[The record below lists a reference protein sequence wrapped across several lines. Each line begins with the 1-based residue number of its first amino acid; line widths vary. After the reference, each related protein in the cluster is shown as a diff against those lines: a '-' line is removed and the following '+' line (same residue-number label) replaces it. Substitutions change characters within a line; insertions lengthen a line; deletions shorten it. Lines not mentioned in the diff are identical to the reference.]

1 MSVNGARP
9 GVRERLTRWDT
20 HLTCLD
26 EKQKECFIELSS
38 TAANRPLPEHVSSV
52 FSSEIPFC
60 VVTGIFF
67 YSCPWRIKCLVVVQS
82 LFPFNS
88 TAYRTLSR

>member
-26 EKQKECFIELSS
+26 EKQKECFIDLSS

-52 FSSEIPFC
+52 FSSVKNTFLRRYRY
-60 VVTGIFF
+60 FF
-67 YSCPWRIKCLVVVQS
+67 
-82 LFPFNS
+82 
-88 TAYRTLSR
+88 TAPRGG

>member
-52 FSSEIPFC
+52 FSS
-60 VVTGIFF
+60 VKNTLLRR
-67 YSCPWRIKCLVVVQS
+67 YRY
-82 LFPFNS
+82 LF
-88 TAYRTLSR
+88 TAALGG